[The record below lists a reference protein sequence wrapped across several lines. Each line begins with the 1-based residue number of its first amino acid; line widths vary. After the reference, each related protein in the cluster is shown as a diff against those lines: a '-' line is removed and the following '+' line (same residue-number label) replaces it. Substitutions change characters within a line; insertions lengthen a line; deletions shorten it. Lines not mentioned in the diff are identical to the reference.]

1 MKIVAEHLVRLP
13 IFPNHPETKIYKVV
27 ETSCA
32 NTQFYRESWYK
43 GNLIYELVDKE
54 LFYEQNSMFSLEV

>member
-13 IFPNHPETKIYKVV
+13 IFRDHKETKLYKVV

-32 NTQFYRESWYK
+32 NTQFYRESWNK
-43 GNLIYELVDKE
+43 GSLTYELIDKE
-54 LFYEQNSMFSLEV
+54 LFYEQNAMFSLEN